1 MTSNSVPEERPST
14 PGTPEGV
21 PGVVQPA
28 VVTGSGDLVRRAAW
42 STGGIVAQGVARLA
56 YTVVIGRALGSADLG
71 HVSAVLSLSIFAALV
86 WPTAAG
92 NAASRYIAFAV
103 ARGQDDRDVVRLLT
117 RTWAL
122 SVVVLGAVAV
132 PVAWGWTHD
141 GVLAATAAWT
151 VAGYGA
157 YAYARTGA
165 LGRGRARRV
174 GLADVGT
181 GLLSLAGLAGVLAVG
196 SDSLVLVPIS
206 VGYTVFAVVCW
217 PKGVAGPTELP
228 RTGVL
233 SFTAWNVLAG
243 LATNG
248 LLQLAMISAE
258 VFAAPAQVGVYA
270 AAFTIA
276 TPASMVGQ
284 AVSQII
290 VPAFAHETGNGS
302 LRDRRRL
309 AVFLVFTAGCVVVF
323 GAIAALAGF
332 VMPLFYPEQ
341 GVAAAPVLRG
351 LLVGVFVFTI
361 ALVPAAFLLAAGRSG
376 EVAVASLTGLVA
388 GVVVIAVS
396 VSSAPLT
403 AGTTGFVVGSVVS
416 LVALVAV
423 GFRPGRASDGSQ
435 TKRRA
440 TVQ

>member
-1 MTSNSVPEERPST
+1 MGRAALVPRASVSVPGQTGPAS
-14 PGTPEGV
+14 P
-21 PGVVQPA
+21 VVA
-28 VVTGSGDLVRRAAW
+28 TTGNLARSAAW

-56 YTVVIGRALGSADLG
+56 YTVLIGRALGSADLG
-71 HVSAVLSLSIFAALV
+71 HVSAILSLSIFAALV

-92 NAASRYIAFAV
+92 NAASRFIAFAV
-103 ARGQDDRDVVRLLT
+103 ARGHDDRAVVRLLT
-117 RTWAL
+117 RTWAV

-141 GVLAATAAWT
+141 GVLAATAAWA

-157 YAYARTGA
+157 YAYARTGT

-174 GLADVGT
+174 GIADVGT
-181 GLLSLAGLAGVLAVG
+181 GVLSVAGLVVVLALG
-196 SDSLVLVPIS
+196 ADAFVLVPIS
-206 VGYTVFAVVCW
+206 LGYTVFAVLCW
-217 PKGVAGPTELP
+217 PTGVSGATELP

-233 SFTAWNVLAG
+233 SFAAWNVLAG

-290 VPAFAHETGNGS
+290 VPAFAHEAGNGS

-309 AVFLVFTAGCVVVF
+309 GVFLAFAAGCLVLF
-323 GAIAALAGF
+323 GAVAALAGI

-341 GVAAAPVLRG
+341 GVAAVPVLRG
-351 LLVGVFVFTI
+351 LLVGVYVFTI

-376 EVAVASLTGLVA
+376 EVAVASLTGLVV
-388 GVVVIAVS
+388 GVVVILLAAPAS
-396 VSSAPLT
+396 PLT

-416 LVALVAV
+416 LVALVVVGLRAGPAGAV
-423 GFRPGRASDGSQ
+423 
-435 TKRRA
+435 RRD
-440 TVQ
+440 

>member
-1 MTSNSVPEERPST
+1 MTPRGTEGSLGT
-14 PGTPEGV
+14 PGVPEGV
-21 PGVVQPA
+21 PGTVQPA
-28 VVTGSGDLVRRAAW
+28 ALAGSADLARSAAW

-56 YTVVIGRALGSADLG
+56 YTVVIGRSLGSADLG
-71 HVSAVLSLSIFAALV
+71 HVSAVLSLSIFMALV

-103 ARGQDDRDVVRLLT
+103 ARGQDDRAVVRLLT
-117 RTWAL
+117 RTWAV
-122 SVVVLGAVAV
+122 SVVVLAAVAV

-174 GLADVGT
+174 GLADLGT
-181 GLLSLAGLAGVLAVG
+181 GLLAVAGLAVVLAVG
-196 SDSLVLVPIS
+196 AHSWVLVPIS
-206 VGYTVFAVVCW
+206 LGYTVFAVVCW
-217 PKGVAGPTELP
+217 PRGVAGDTELP

-233 SFTAWNVLAG
+233 SFAAWNVLAG

-290 VPAFAHETGNGS
+290 VPAFAHEAGNGS

-376 EVAVASLTGLVA
+376 EVAVASLTGLVV

-416 LVALVAV
+416 LVALVLI
-423 GFRPGRASDGSQ
+423 GFRSGRASEGDQ